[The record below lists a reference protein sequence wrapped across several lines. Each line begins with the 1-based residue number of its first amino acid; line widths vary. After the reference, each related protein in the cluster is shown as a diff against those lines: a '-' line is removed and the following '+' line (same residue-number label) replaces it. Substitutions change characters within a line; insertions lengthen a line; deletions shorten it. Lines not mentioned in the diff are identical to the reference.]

1 MGGGGGREKGR
12 CGNVPVK
19 NTLSPISFFL
29 PPNPLPLSTPESKSK
44 LKIMPIVSCFI
55 RLTCLF
61 LFMTVEAST
70 QPCVKMVQSATQ

>member
-44 LKIMPIVSCFI
+44 FKIMPIVSCFI
-55 RLTCLF
+55 RLTCPISIHDGRSFYAAL
-61 LFMTVEAST
+61 
-70 QPCVKMVQSATQ
+70 C